1 MESSKPM
8 EDIPEKKEEKRKE
21 ARKRRIY
28 WYISILNF
36 VDFKRFLKLLAKS
49 VNMKEIHAVSIVLKS
64 LGVFRKALK
73 LEEAAELTTLLPLD
87 DLPPQAIPP
96 EIEKKYR
103 ITKNRLGDFSK
114 MPEIKVVLHLLYI
127 MKLIDSRNPKEVS
140 QSFKSFRQ

>member
-1 MESSKPM
+1 
-8 EDIPEKKEEKRKE
+8 
-21 ARKRRIY
+21 
-28 WYISILNF
+28 
-36 VDFKRFLKLLAKS
+36 
-49 VNMKEIHAVSIVLKS
+49 MKEIHAVSIVLKS

-127 MKLIDSRNPKEVS
+127 MKLIDSHNPKEVS
-140 QSFKSFRQ
+140 QSFIVF